1 MTHDCAGGPPGATG
15 TETVNASQETP
26 PSEGSWKPFVT
37 VNVCGRDWTLERAA
51 DMEALWDAMTEF
63 TEDERLPYWTEL
75 WPSSLVLGEWL
86 YEQRQRLRGQ
96 PCLDLGCGIG
106 LTALIGQWLGANV
119 IGMDYEPDALHFA
132 RLNAVRNRVPQPL
145 WTVMDWRKPAVKRR
159 SLRFI
164 WGGDIMYEQRFAAPV
179 LDFLEYALA
188 DDGAA
193 WVAEPGRTVYDTF
206 RTMLINRRWVG
217 RCVWER
223 RIEALYP
230 QERPVPVRIWE
241 IHR

>member
-1 MTHDCAGGPPGATG
+1 MIVEMGCLILGVPVGFLLRRKPLVIKITDQVLTWSVRILLLLLGLALGA
-15 TETVNASQETP
+15 
-26 PSEGSWKPFVT
+26 
-37 VNVCGRDWTLERAA
+37 
-51 DMEALWDAMTEF
+51 
-63 TEDERLPYWTEL
+63 DERLPYWTEL
-75 WPSSLVLGEWL
+75 WPSSLVLADWL
-86 YEQRQRLRGQ
+86 YQRRESLRGQ

-106 LTALIGQWLGANV
+106 LTALVAQWLGANV
-119 IGMDYEPDALHFA
+119 IGMDYEPEALRFA
-132 RLNAVRNRVPQPL
+132 RRNAEHNAVPQPL

-188 DDGAA
+188 EGGAA
-193 WVAEPGRTVYDTF
+193 WVAEPSRAVYDTF
-206 RTMLINRRWVG
+206 RSMLVNRRWAG
-217 RCVWER
+217 RCVWEKN
-223 RIEALYP
+223 IEALYP